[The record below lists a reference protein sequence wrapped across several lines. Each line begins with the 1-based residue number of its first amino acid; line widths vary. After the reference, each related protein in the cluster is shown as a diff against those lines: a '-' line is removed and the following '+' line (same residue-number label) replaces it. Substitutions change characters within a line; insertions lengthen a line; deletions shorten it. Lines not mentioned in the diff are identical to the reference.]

1 MKTIKKQVEESLKEE
16 LFSLPNR
23 EALDK
28 IARLER
34 IVIKLAEQID
44 ILTMFKKDAYNNE
57 RT

>member
-44 ILTMFKKDAYNNE
+44 ILTMFKKDA
-57 RT
+57 